1 MKRKASTKKKA
12 SPARGK
18 SKAVAKPTS
27 RKAPA
32 KAPAGKPTP
41 AAEPKVEPYTPKPI
55 EGIGWA
61 PFRYTR

>member
-1 MKRKASTKKKA
+1 MKSKASTKKKA
-12 SPARGK
+12 SSARGK

-32 KAPAGKPTP
+32 KAPAGKP
-41 AAEPKVEPYTPKPI
+41 AAAADRRVATYTPKPI